1 MKSKK
6 GILYDEL
13 SYEVLGCAYEA
24 FKAVEVG
31 YDEFMY
37 HQIFHDFL
45 LKKGLNARYKVPLHL
60 DYLGERI
67 ADLQADE
74 IIEDKIIVELKGI
87 QTAFLPENYAQ
98 LMTYLKITKLRL
110 GFLINFGLHK
120 AYPERIIFDEKRKP
134 VVESWDNVFFQHPS
148 TNKLEAVITSLRNID
163 QALGAAYHRTIYEAA
178 LRLELKRQQTL
189 FDDTVCIHVKVG
201 NIKFKPFEID
211 FWLVEKAF
219 LLGVLA
225 GKDKP
230 RAYDLLRMRSYLRRL
245 NLHHGLIA
253 YWSTNNLQLYGI
265 YER

>member
-45 LKKGLNARYKVPLHL
+45 LKKGLNARYKVSLHYASNQRFL
-60 DYLGERI
+60 EGAI
-67 ADLQADE
+67 A
-74 IIEDKIIVELKGI
+74 
-87 QTAFLPENYAQ
+87 
-98 LMTYLKITKLRL
+98 
-110 GFLINFGLHK
+110 
-120 AYPERIIFDEKRKP
+120 
-134 VVESWDNVFFQHPS
+134 
-148 TNKLEAVITSLRNID
+148 SLRNVD

-178 LRLELKRQQTL
+178 LRLELKRQQTF
-189 FDDTVCIHVKVG
+189 FDDEVCIHVKVG

-230 RAYDLLRMRSYLRRL
+230 RVYDLLRMRSYLKRL

-253 YWSTNNLQLYGI
+253 YWSTNNFQLYGI